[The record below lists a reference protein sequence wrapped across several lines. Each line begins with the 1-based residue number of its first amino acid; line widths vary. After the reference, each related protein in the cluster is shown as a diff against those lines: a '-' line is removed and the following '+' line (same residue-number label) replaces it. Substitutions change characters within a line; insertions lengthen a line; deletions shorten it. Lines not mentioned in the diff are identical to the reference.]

1 MIYTSIQTWFAD
13 DTGYNSLSSIF
24 LAGAI
29 AGAPAAFLV
38 TPMDMIKTRLQ
49 VVSTFLNQI
58 KEIGFLGV
66 TKARGNNLCWRT

>member
-49 VVSTFLNQI
+49 VVSIFKTKSRKL
-58 KEIGFLGV
+58 GF
-66 TKARGNNLCWRT
+66 